1 MTWMSKDTLGR
12 LLGWFS
18 DERLERWVVPVSL
31 AGLTVGMVLA
41 HLARAYTSDDTAPLN
56 IVAQWLAGHHHV
68 AYFGSDTYIIK
79 FPLYWL
85 VQEVLP
91 HSRTAILLI
100 ILVLN
105 LLGFWLFAVA
115 ARYFLRKFR
124 AWSPRMFLV
133 SMAWLVALG
142 SPFLVILMNPHARNL
157 EIGMAFYLVMLLDR
171 LLSREGKLEWRRM
184 WWQVAGGV
192 ALTVALLYDDPY
204 FLITVGVPAGLALAW
219 KLWQSPRDRRV
230 WLGLGALAGSYCGFK
245 VVTKIFEHLGVEAHT
260 GLAQFIGIHELP
272 TMLLNLLDNTLSL
285 FRANFFG
292 LPFYSKY
299 VIAAVFSLIVL
310 GIIVRQLV
318 SRGEGGAE
326 RRNQMLVFGLIWW
339 LTAAAYTL
347 STFSDANAIRYLIL
361 LPFVGVLFLNLAYS
375 KLAWK
380 SQMLLVAVVLLSAT
394 FNGLIL
400 ARDGVRAV
408 RHTHPNSTERA
419 VIDAARAAGVSKG
432 YATYWSGNI
441 ITYLGAAN
449 PTVVAVQCTGAKTG
463 PYYWLADSANL
474 DVPAARTFY
483 LLQSDPARE
492 GCSLSDV
499 EAQFGQ
505 PEQTVQI
512 DGGDQL
518 LIYPYDLKQR
528 MQL

>member
-1 MTWMSKDTLGR
+1 MMRMRKDSLGR

-18 DERLERWVVPVSL
+18 DERLEKWVVPVSL
-31 AGLTVGMVLA
+31 AGVTVGMLLS

-56 IVAQWLAGHHHV
+56 IVAQWMSGQHHV

-85 VQEVLP
+85 VQALLP

-105 LLGFWLFAVA
+105 LLGFWLFVVA
-115 ARYFLRKFR
+115 ARCFLRKFG

-157 EIGMAFYLVMLLDR
+157 EIGIAFYLAMLLDR
-171 LLSREGKLEWRRM
+171 LLSREGKLEGPRL

-204 FLITVGVPAGLALAW
+204 FLITVGVPAGLVLVW

-230 WLGLGALAGSYCGFK
+230 WLGLGALAGSYIGFK
-245 VVTKIFEHLGVEAHT
+245 VVTKVFEHLGVEAHT
-260 GLAQFIGIHELP
+260 GLAQFIGIHALP
-272 TMLLNLLDNTLSL
+272 GMLLNLLDNTLSL

-299 VIAAVFSLIVL
+299 VIAAVFSLVVL
-310 GIIVRQLV
+310 AIIVRQLA
-318 SRGEGGAE
+318 RRQEGGAA
-326 RRNQMLVFGLIWW
+326 RRGGWLLFVLIWW

-361 LPFVGVLFLNLAYS
+361 LPFVGLVILNVTYA

-380 SQMLLVAVVLLSAT
+380 PQMLLVAAVLLSAA

-400 ARDGVRAV
+400 ARDGVRAA
-408 RHTHPNSTERA
+408 RHMRPNSTERA

-441 ITYLGAAN
+441 ISYLGAAN
-449 PTVVAVQCTGAKTG
+449 PTVVAVQCTGAKTE
-463 PYYWLADSANL
+463 PYYWLADSANM
-474 DVPAARTFY
+474 DVPAKRTFY

-492 GCSLSDV
+492 GCGLSDV

-512 DGGDQL
+512 DEGDQL

-528 MQL
+528 MSL